1 MIWNWLH
8 FAELAAKQI
17 YDVLQLREAVFQLE
31 QSSLYK
37 DIDGID
43 LHAKHLLGY
52 SDEQLLAYLRIHLKD
67 DVIYISRVLVSKASR
82 GKSLG
87 SVMLT
92 NTLSH
97 LQENYPKCAIVS
109 SVQKD
114 KIGFYSKFGFV
125 VVGQVYV
132 DAGVPHV
139 SMQYDSR

>member
-8 FAELAAKQI
+8 FAELTAKQL
-17 YDVLQLREAVFQLE
+17 YDLLQLRESVFQLE
-31 QSSLYK
+31 QRSLYK

-52 SDEQLLAYLRIHLKD
+52 SDKQLLAYLRIHLKD
-67 DVIYISRVLVSKASR
+67 DVIYIGRVVISKASR

-92 NTLSH
+92 NTLKH

-109 SVQKD
+109 SVQED
-114 KIGFYSKFGFV
+114 KIGFYSTFGFV
-125 VVGQVYV
+125 VVGQPYV

-139 SMQYDSR
+139 SMQYDLR